1 MDVVELLEE
10 LTQVWAA
17 TFVAEDWATE
27 AEMMSQESAAFL
39 ASAHEQASEV
49 AQKVSLLEGELVAM
63 HQARDTSKAKLP
75 GLIDRQ
81 PMPTGDGTRPR
92 GSARPYMRSLLYC
105 GLGGHSCT

>member
-1 MDVVELLEE
+1 MDVVELSEE

-49 AQKVSLLEGELVAM
+49 A
-63 HQARDTSKAKLP
+63 
-75 GLIDRQ
+75 
-81 PMPTGDGTRPR
+81 
-92 GSARPYMRSLLYC
+92 
-105 GLGGHSCT
+105 